1 MYLQFLRLFLKPTS
15 LKEIT
20 RLKLSVFTLCRI
32 SLAPVRKP
40 LYRIR
45 LTVDDDFGAISV
57 TEQSSAA
64 PISGKWSV
72 TDRIGFVLHFDAE
85 RTSVR
90 TVAEV
95 KN

>member
-1 MYLQFLRLFLKPTS
+1 MTKA
-15 LKEIT
+15 
-20 RLKLSVFTLCRI
+20 I
-32 SLAPVRKP
+32 SIHTMPDSSCTVRKP
-40 LYRIR
+40 YRIR

-85 RTSVR
+85 RTGVR

-95 KN
+95 KK